1 MLSEISE
8 IKRQIMYEF
17 IHMWNIKL
25 NKIKTNTL
33 LQGTDQQST
42 EGKGPGGGLQGIQGV
57 SSMLTEVTLWGV
69 ITL

>member
-1 MLSEISE
+1 MELRVIMLSEISE

-33 LQGTDQQST
+33 LQGTDQ
-42 EGKGPGGGLQGIQGV
+42 
-57 SSMLTEVTLWGV
+57 
-69 ITL
+69 